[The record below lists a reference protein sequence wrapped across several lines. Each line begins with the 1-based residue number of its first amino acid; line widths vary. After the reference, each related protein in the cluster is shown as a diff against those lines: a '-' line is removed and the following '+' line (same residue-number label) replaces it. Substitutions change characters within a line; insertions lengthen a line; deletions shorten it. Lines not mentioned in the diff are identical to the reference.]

1 VNNPNLVCQHKMIES
16 SSAAVDSHSSSETS
30 INPMSSQHHAYSL
43 IATGFTMGVLHV
55 VAGPD
60 HLSALATLA
69 VGSSWKALTLGVS
82 SLSLTLTKN
91 MTSDLCAYR
100 FDGVSDIRLDL

>member
-1 VNNPNLVCQHKMIES
+1 MIEVSSSAFDPHWNSES
-16 SSAAVDSHSSSETS
+16 SSTQYHD
-30 INPMSSQHHAYSL
+30 YRL

-69 VGSSWKALTLGVS
+69 VGSSWKAMTLGVS
-82 SLSLTLTKN
+82 YGLPLELMIMSYDT
-91 MTSDLCAYR
+91 
-100 FDGVSDIRLDL
+100 

>member
-1 VNNPNLVCQHKMIES
+1 MTVYPSQTVGSGADSVPFS
-16 SSAAVDSHSSSETS
+16 SSHAA
-30 INPMSSQHHAYSL
+30 SL

-82 SLSLTLTKN
+82 
-91 MTSDLCAYR
+91 
-100 FDGVSDIRLDL
+100 